1 MFSVMLVFTLGK
13 NLHPGTFQFGHQL
26 IILARSL
33 NLRANN
39 SE

>member
-26 IILARSL
+26 I
-33 NLRANN
+33 NYWQDP
-39 SE
+39 